1 VISAGMTSLG
11 RLWGPSSTGW
21 EIVAQSVDVLLGFAM
36 TTLMFALIYKVI
48 PQARVK
54 WSDVW
59 IGAGTTAALF
69 TIGKELIGIYLGRSR
84 VVTAFGAVGSLAV
97 CLLWV
102 YYSAQI
108 FLLGAEFTW
117 VYSTTIGGTL
127 KGTVEEPSRENTGS
141 AVAAATLAT
150 RH

>member
-1 VISAGMTSLG
+1 
-11 RLWGPSSTGW
+11 
-21 EIVAQSVDVLLGFAM
+21 M
-36 TTLMFALIYKVI
+36 TTLMFALIYKII
-48 PQARVK
+48 PQKAVK

-69 TIGKELIGIYLGRSR
+69 TIGKALIGIYLGHSH
-84 VVTAFGAVGSLAV
+84 VVSAFGAVGSLAV

-117 VYSTTIGGTL
+117 IYSNTFGGVV
-127 KGTVEEPSRENTGS
+127 KEPAPAPLHKKSGP
-141 AVAAATLAT
+141 ALAA
-150 RH
+150 R